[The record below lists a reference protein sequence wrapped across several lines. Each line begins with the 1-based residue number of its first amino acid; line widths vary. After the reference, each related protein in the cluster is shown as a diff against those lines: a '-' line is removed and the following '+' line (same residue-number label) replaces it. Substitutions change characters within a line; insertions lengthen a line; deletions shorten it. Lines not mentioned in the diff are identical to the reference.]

1 MTGRRCAVVGGGLA
15 GITAALALADAGKQ
29 VTLFE
34 ARGHLGGRVSS
45 VKHPRLGIEIDNCQH
60 AAFRVY
66 ERFFQLIARAEAHDI
81 IKIQAKTK
89 LPFAFPKKTAGKVSI
104 LTTGKLSPPNHMLG
118 SMLKFPF
125 LSLGDKIAM
134 RSAVKAFTKLN
145 DQSQWDFDDIS
156 FEQWLVSKGQ
166 TKRAIERFFGFFT
179 LAALNIDIKEASAAQ
194 GIMLFR
200 HGLFGSADAFD
211 VSAFTSDLGKAMQG
225 PFTKALKKAGVAI
238 ILNKSIKTFDE
249 LDKFDDIIIALP
261 PHLATRLTGMENSL
275 EYRSL
280 IGIHAF
286 YSGNRVPSEFDF
298 AALVDEP
305 LIQMI
310 FNRSNELDEPILKDL
325 QWISVPISAAD
336 EFLKMSDEE
345 MLVELDRV
353 LDQMFP
359 QNSSVKRID
368 YLIIKTPKA
377 TFAPI
382 VGSAKQ
388 RPKVDAMG
396 DHVAL
401 AGAHTMTGWPSTMEG
416 AVRSG
421 LQAAAHIL
429 GEDYHHDS
437 AWKTW
442 PSPPKRGDKAWRVW

>member
-1 MTGRRCAVVGGGLA
+1 
-15 GITAALALADAGKQ
+15 
-29 VTLFE
+29 
-34 ARGHLGGRVSS
+34 
-45 VKHPRLGIEIDNCQH
+45 
-60 AAFRVY
+60 
-66 ERFFQLIARAEAHDI
+66 
-81 IKIQAKTK
+81 
-89 LPFAFPKKTAGKVSI
+89 
-104 LTTGKLSPPNHMLG
+104 MLG

-225 PFTKALKKAGVAI
+225 PFTKTLKKAGVAI